1 MPIVNIL
8 EILMWMSFLVIFLF
22 YTGYLVVLYF
32 FRKKGQ
38 ENKKSLDFF
47 YPEISL
53 IVPVYNEEKIIDK
66 KIQNIEELMY
76 PNENM
81 EVVFVDGRSTDR
93 TVEIIKDSI
102 RRFKRSA
109 KLIEQERRMGYTH
122 AMIQGI
128 LNSTGEIIVM
138 TDAASYHYPEAIMH
152 LVKHFRNH
160 EVGAVTGK
168 EIVLGD
174 RGKLGPSLEENYR
187 VFYDFMREAETEMD
201 STPDAKGE
209 ILAVRK
215 DVCNHILPKLRSP
228 NASFDSCVPF
238 QAKLMGY
245 RTIYEPEAKY
255 YECAPSSFMD
265 RMKQQTRRATVL
277 LGALLLFKGMP
288 LRGRYG
294 KFGLI
299 ILPVHFAMQC
309 LLPWVFLL
317 GVGCLLVLT
326 FVDPLKTWLLWVIT
340 LGALAASRK
349 SRLFLV
355 SFVQSQIALLVATF
369 RLATRRE
376 SLFIDTIPSTR
387 GR

>member
-1 MPIVNIL
+1 
-8 EILMWMSFLVIFLF
+8 
-22 YTGYLVVLYF
+22 
-32 FRKKGQ
+32 
-38 ENKKSLDFF
+38 
-47 YPEISL
+47 
-53 IVPVYNEEKIIDK
+53 
-66 KIQNIEELMY
+66 
-76 PNENM
+76 
-81 EVVFVDGRSTDR
+81 
-93 TVEIIKDSI
+93 
-102 RRFKRSA
+102 
-109 KLIEQERRMGYTH
+109 
-122 AMIQGI
+122 
-128 LNSTGEIIVM
+128 
-138 TDAASYHYPEAIMH
+138 
-152 LVKHFRNH
+152 
-160 EVGAVTGK
+160 
-168 EIVLGD
+168 
-174 RGKLGPSLEENYR
+174 
-187 VFYDFMREAETEMD
+187 MD

-277 LGALLLFKGMP
+277 LGALLLFKSMP
-288 LRGRYG
+288 LRRRYG

-299 ILPVHFAMQC
+299 ILPVHFAMQF

-317 GVGCLLVLT
+317 GVGCLFVLT